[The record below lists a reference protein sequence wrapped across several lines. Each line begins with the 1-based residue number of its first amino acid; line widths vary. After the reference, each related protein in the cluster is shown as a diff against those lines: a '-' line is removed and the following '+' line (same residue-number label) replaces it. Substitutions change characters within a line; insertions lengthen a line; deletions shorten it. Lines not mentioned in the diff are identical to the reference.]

1 MLLLQLLNARSVIK
15 PPKMR
20 LIDSVELQGE
30 KWRLSE
36 SDQKL
41 VYTYI
46 VNLLNKTQNYDIC
59 KKNILVSQTSTKR
72 ISTVFYEN

>member
-59 KKNILVSQTSTKR
+59 KKNILVS
-72 ISTVFYEN
+72 